1 MTPYL
6 QREERKITGS
16 NSCGCLMSAHKVIV
30 VIITCAT
37 SVKKMKRESR
47 EEGGEW
53 VEKTPRT
60 FDLNEAGYEYSV
72 ISQTV

>member
-1 MTPYL
+1 
-6 QREERKITGS
+6 
-16 NSCGCLMSAHKVIV
+16 MSAHKVIV
-30 VIITCAT
+30 VTITCAT

-60 FDLNEAGYEYSV
+60 FDLNEAGYEYSM